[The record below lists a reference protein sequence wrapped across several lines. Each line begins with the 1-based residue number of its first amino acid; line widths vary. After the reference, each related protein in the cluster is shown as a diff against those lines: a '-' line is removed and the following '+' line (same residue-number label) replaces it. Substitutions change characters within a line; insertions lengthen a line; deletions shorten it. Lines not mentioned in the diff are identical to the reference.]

1 MHKFYKK
8 MQKELLRRQLEIIGQ
23 QEEFEELL
31 KCDIRNCILDDSFAN
46 ILRLI
51 LFAKT
56 VDEEEELMILL
67 SFSREKLKRMIAE
80 ECEVE
85 MC

>member
-1 MHKFYKK
+1 MYKFYKK
-8 MQKELLRRQLEIIGQ
+8 MQKELLRRQLEITGQ
-23 QEEFEELL
+23 QEDFEELV

-51 LFAKT
+51 LFSKT

-67 SFSREKLKRMIAE
+67 SFSREKLRGMIAE
-80 ECEVE
+80 ELHI
-85 MC
+85 